1 MLKNLM
7 TNLVNVL
14 PADLAAKV
22 LADIMKA
29 TESMDPTLKERMI
42 QNMLNDLEAL
52 PEGLRDAALKEIMK
66 NMDNLSS
73 EQRQKLL
80 ENILNKVLCCLAF
93 GLFVCSSPFPVHN
106 LRRIDYRKFATYRP
120 GGMQFLATHNFWTT
134 HFRTMIWLYSER
146 MQIFLSEYIY
156 MIILRCVVQKLC
168 VDKNCM
174 PPGLSIANLRYNKI
188 L

>member
-1 MLKNLM
+1 MSPATRNRYFQELLKTSGATMSDEMRRMIIEEMMKNAENLSEEERDNMLKNLM

-29 TESMDPTLKERMI
+29 TESMDPTLKQRMI

-93 GLFVCSSPFPVHN
+93 GLFVCLFVLHRFPF
-106 LRRIDYRKFATYRP
+106 
-120 GGMQFLATHNFWTT
+120 
-134 HFRTMIWLYSER
+134 
-146 MQIFLSEYIY
+146 
-156 MIILRCVVQKLC
+156 II
-168 VDKNCM
+168 
-174 PPGLSIANLRYNKI
+174 
-188 L
+188 

>member
-1 MLKNLM
+1 MSPASRNRYFQELLKTSGATMSDEMRRMIIEEMMKNAENLSEEERDNMLKNLM

-93 GLFVCSSPFPVHN
+93 GLFVCLFFTVSRS
-106 LRRIDYRKFATYRP
+106 
-120 GGMQFLATHNFWTT
+120 
-134 HFRTMIWLYSER
+134 
-146 MQIFLSEYIY
+146 
-156 MIILRCVVQKLC
+156 
-168 VDKNCM
+168 
-174 PPGLSIANLRYNKI
+174 
-188 L
+188 

>member
-1 MLKNLM
+1 MSPASRNRYFQELLKTSGATMSDEMRRMIIEEMMKNAENLSEEERDNMLKNLM

-120 GGMQFLATHNFWTT
+120 GGMQFLATHNF
-134 HFRTMIWLYSER
+134 
-146 MQIFLSEYIY
+146 
-156 MIILRCVVQKLC
+156 
-168 VDKNCM
+168 
-174 PPGLSIANLRYNKI
+174 
-188 L
+188 

>member
-1 MLKNLM
+1 MSDEMRRMIIEEMMKNAENLSEEERDNMLKNLM

-93 GLFVCSSPFPVHN
+93 GLFVFLFVLHRFPF
-106 LRRIDYRKFATYRP
+106 
-120 GGMQFLATHNFWTT
+120 
-134 HFRTMIWLYSER
+134 
-146 MQIFLSEYIY
+146 
-156 MIILRCVVQKLC
+156 II
-168 VDKNCM
+168 
-174 PPGLSIANLRYNKI
+174 
-188 L
+188 

>member
-1 MLKNLM
+1 MSPASRNRYFQELLKTSGATMSDEMRRMIIEEMMKNAENLSEEERDNMLKNLR

-120 GGMQFLATHNFWTT
+120 GGMQFLATHNF
-134 HFRTMIWLYSER
+134 
-146 MQIFLSEYIY
+146 
-156 MIILRCVVQKLC
+156 
-168 VDKNCM
+168 
-174 PPGLSIANLRYNKI
+174 
-188 L
+188 

>member
-1 MLKNLM
+1 MSPASRNRYFQELLKTSGATMSDEMRRMIIEEMMKNAENLSEEERDNMLKNLM

-80 ENILNKVLCCLAF
+80 ENILNKVLCCLAC
-93 GLFVCSSPFPVHN
+93 GLFVFLFVLHRFPF
-106 LRRIDYRKFATYRP
+106 
-120 GGMQFLATHNFWTT
+120 
-134 HFRTMIWLYSER
+134 
-146 MQIFLSEYIY
+146 
-156 MIILRCVVQKLC
+156 II
-168 VDKNCM
+168 
-174 PPGLSIANLRYNKI
+174 
-188 L
+188 